1 MRMGD
6 HYTCECGERVDPKGS
21 HHYCPGTPDERIAA
35 LESDVERLKKIVVV
49 LLSGATLPAD
59 ERNALVAEWLGE

>member
-1 MRMGD
+1 MSE

-35 LESDVERLKKIVVV
+35 LESEVARLKKFDAI
-49 LLSGATLPAD
+49 LFRASQLTTK
-59 ERNALVAEWLGE
+59 ERDACIAEWLGE

>member
-1 MRMGD
+1 MSD
-6 HYTCECGERVDPKGS
+6 FYTCKCGEVLDY
-21 HHYCPGTPDERIAA
+21 HCQHTCPGTPAERISA

-49 LLSGATLPAD
+49 LLSGATPPAD